1 MAKDIQEQM
10 VDAEQSTI
18 GKHRSTERGKK
29 GKYEPP
35 KFGSLKYPLDL
46 SKDAFYPDVI
56 CFTIMKRIGVSIQE
70 VGGAATSAAGFV
82 SKSFQEGSGIGKSEN
97 TNWMKKEDAAR
108 IEKILADE
116 DIPDETRKQKA
127 QAEAAILWKAH
138 NKGDPPENLFETMM
152 GGLANFAKAIG
163 KAQRNAGKARKA
175 RRELETMRGSKDII
189 GSIYMNMPAGITFTD
204 KANWAGDSLGS
215 IGKLVK
221 DVVGGTGDAGSTI
234 AGAAAGGAGN
244 IAGAAAGGIGTL
256 VAKMGLKGGLVGM
269 AVGAAAAGSVL
280 QKGAEAA
287 LGVSMNPYM
296 EMMFSGIGFRDF
308 QFDFTMRPRSDTEM
322 TAIHEII
329 SMFRTHTRPAWVG
342 GSLGK
347 SFMEYPQEFSI
358 EFLTTDG
365 AGSGE
370 DYARNTYIPKFKTCV
385 CDSVTTNYSPQNM
398 WTAHRNGAPVAVTLG
413 LHFQETELVMA
424 QDVLDDHF

>member
-1 MAKDIQEQM
+1 MAKDIQQEM
-10 VDAEQSTI
+10 ISADDATI
-18 GKHRSTERGKK
+18 GKHRNSETK
-29 GKYEPP
+29 KYEPP
-35 KFGSLKYPLDL
+35 TFGESFGKGSLKYPLDL
-46 SKDAFYPDVI
+46 HSDRAGSNTPDAI
-56 CFTIMKRIGVSIQE
+56 CFTIMKRVGVSIQE
-70 VGGAATSAAGFV
+70 VGNAAAGAAGFV
-82 SKSFQEGSGIGKSEN
+82 SKSFLEGSGIGKSEN
-97 TNWMKKEDAAR
+97 TNWMKKEDATR
-108 IEKILADE
+108 IEKILADTS
-116 DIPDETRKQKA
+116 IPDETRKQKA
-127 QAEAAILWKAH
+127 QAEAATLWTKH

-152 GGLANFAKAIG
+152 GGLAHFAKAIG
-163 KAQRNAGKARKA
+163 KAQQDAGKARKA
-175 RRELETMRGSKDII
+175 RRELKTMRGSKDIL

-204 KANWAGDSLGS
+204 KANWAGGDLGS
-215 IGKLVK
+215 VGKLVK
-221 DVVGGTGDAGSTI
+221 DVVGGSGDAGSTV
-234 AGAAAGGAGN
+234 AGALAGGAGN

-322 TAIHEII
+322 TEIHEII

-358 EFLTTDG
+358 EFLTVQGTGPAVSFVPND
-365 AGSGE
+365 
-370 DYARNTYIPKFKTCV
+370 NIPRFKTCV
-385 CDSVTTNYSPQNM
+385 CDSVTTN
-398 WTAHRNGAPVAVTLG
+398 
-413 LHFQETELVMA
+413 
-424 QDVLDDHF
+424 